1 MDNNEYS
8 SKRIRKHI
16 IFYGRVQGVG
26 FRYRAMYAA
35 ESYGVSGWVRNL
47 YDGSVE
53 MEAEGTER
61 DIDNMIMAI
70 EKGSYVSIEDM
81 SVKNIPVE
89 NSRYFEIK

>member
-35 ESYGVSGWVRNL
+35 ESYGVSGWVHNL